1 MKYNTYF
8 PDNLERIG
16 HGLREQRKK
25 QRLTQAEVAKAAGMS
40 RATLSQLENGSLS
53 ELGIKKVLR
62 VAEILGLELAL
73 RPAGAAPTLEEL
85 QEQQES

>member
-1 MKYNTYF
+1 MKYSIFLPN
-8 PDNLERIG
+8 NIERIG
-16 HGLREQRKK
+16 FGLREQRKRRK
-25 QRLTQAEVAKAAGMS
+25 LTQAEVAKAAGLS
-40 RATLSQLENGSLS
+40 RATLSQLENGILS

-62 VAEILGLELAL
+62 VAEILGLELML

>member
-1 MKYNTYF
+1 MKYSTNVLT
-8 PDNLERIG
+8 NLEQIG
-16 HGLREQRKK
+16 SGLRQQRK
-25 QRLTQAEVAKAAGMS
+25 RRGLTQAEVAKAARIS
-40 RATLSQLENGSLS
+40 RATLSLLENGLLS

-85 QEQQES
+85 QEQREA